1 MQSPALPA
9 AVDPYRTQRDGPSTS
24 RGFVPPEDEDTE
36 RGKGAF
42 VFKDIAM
49 QTCIVKYNRKGDSE
63 HVRVANFTFV
73 KIVRTQTWTE
83 PGKNRHASV
92 TWPA

>member
-1 MQSPALPA
+1 MWPGVPGPGPRQHRQQKTYRQAL
-9 AVDPYRTQRDGPSTS
+9 S
-24 RGFVPPEDEDTE
+24 RGDTE
-36 RGKGAF
+36 TDKAAF
-42 VFKDIAM
+42 EFKDIAM
-49 QTCIVKYNRKGDSE
+49 QTCVVKYNRKGDSE